1 MTSTEPTPRKRLDPA
16 AKATEALRVAENR
29 LERLKTAHA
38 RLLSQCEAAEYRMDA
53 TRQHV
58 NYLASNPLLGVTPS
72 FDNGPDQ

>member
-38 RLLSQCEAAEYRMDA
+38 RLLHQCEAAEYQMDA

-58 NYLASNPLLGVTPS
+58 NYLASNPLLTV
-72 FDNGPDQ
+72 DLADVNGLDQ